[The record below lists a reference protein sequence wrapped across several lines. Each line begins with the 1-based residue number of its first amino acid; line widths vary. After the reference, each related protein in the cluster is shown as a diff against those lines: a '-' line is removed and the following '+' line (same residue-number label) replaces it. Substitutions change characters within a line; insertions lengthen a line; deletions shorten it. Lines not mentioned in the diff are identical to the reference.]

1 MFTISIENAFTASH
15 ELTYAGG
22 EKEELHQHDWQLKVA
37 VDVEDLDENGLAVDF
52 IDLKAKIDGITTPL
66 NNIPLEKHPAFE
78 GINASAEN
86 VAKYIYDQLIPQ
98 LPTRAMLV
106 SVEIMEAPGCWAKYY
121 N

>member
-1 MFTISIENAFTASH
+1 MFTITIENAFTASH

-22 EKEELHQHDWQLKVA
+22 EKEDLHPHDWQLRVA

-52 IDLKAKIDGITTPL
+52 IDLRAKIKDITTPL
-66 NNIPLEKHPAFE
+66 NDTQLEEHPAFE

-86 VAKYIYDQLIPQ
+86 VAKYIYDQLRPQ

-121 N
+121 V